1 MRTYLNDLLEK
12 PLCGLQVAYLAVF
25 SKSIHQ
31 NSVIRAR
38 PAGARKQVRD
48 DAFEQRNILKIIK
61 QKENKHPM
69 LRAMKKVMVA
79 QR

>member
-25 SKSIHQ
+25 SESIHQ
-31 NSVIRAR
+31 HSVIRAW
-38 PAGARKQVRD
+38 PAGARKQVRN

-61 QKENKHPM
+61 QKENKRPT
-69 LRAMKKVMVA
+69 RRIMKEARVA